1 MLSVAAQSMR
11 KSPECNG
18 FSHHIWALCV
28 CCCCV
33 VVVNVVICVVV
44 VFIVASAAA
53 TSLSLRFGAFDDDEN
68 VDCTANAIVSR

>member
-33 VVVNVVICVVV
+33 VVVVCVVV

-68 VDCTANAIVSR
+68 VDCTADAIVSR

>member
-33 VVVNVVICVVV
+33 VVCVIFVV
-44 VFIVASAAA
+44 VFIVSAAA
-53 TSLSLRFGAFDDDEN
+53 TFLSLRFGAFDADEN
-68 VDCTANAIVSR
+68 VDCTADAIVSR

>member
-33 VVVNVVICVVV
+33 VVVVCVIFVV
-44 VFIVASAAA
+44 VFIVSAAA
-53 TSLSLRFGAFDDDEN
+53 TFLSLRFGAFDDDEN
-68 VDCTANAIVSR
+68 VDCTADAIVSR

>member
-33 VVVNVVICVVV
+33 VVVVCVVV

>member
-33 VVVNVVICVVV
+33 VDVVCVVV

>member
-33 VVVNVVICVVV
+33 VDVVCVVV

-53 TSLSLRFGAFDDDEN
+53 TSLSLCFGAFDDDEN
-68 VDCTANAIVSR
+68 VDCTADAIVSR